1 MLRVRMLVTSLL
13 VALPAA
19 LLVTYAIGRSRAAD
33 QQLALERVVRSQIN
47 AQVRERCESDPT
59 WFLTGPLEG
68 RPAGGVFVETSP
80 DQLPPRPKVVAQ
92 PFELFAYDESFVGS
106 SSGSARFPPDF
117 KRALRSDSVPV
128 FAPYETSQGTGVQ
141 MAMTTG
147 WRGGP
152 CMYFLGRMEPP
163 PNQSRQRVLT
173 FLGLY
178 LLSALVAALALAQT
192 VFRIRRQAAD
202 ARAAVERGYKAMA
215 PEQRKDELSSMT
227 FVYNDISNELQE
239 RKARI
244 DDQDAALRRITQST
258 DDEIARPL
266 ADLEAGL
273 AALATG
279 RVSPADA
286 VIQLRRAHDLAAVVE
301 NLSAATKL
309 RLAGASFGS
318 ARVDINELVTRVI
331 ERHRPIADVAGV
343 TMRAV
348 LPLPAIVIETDEAL
362 VARAIANVI
371 DNAIRYNRAGGEV
384 VVRLE
389 RASSEPRFR
398 LFVTDNGPGVTD
410 DEFRGLTAVRR
421 FRGDESRNRR
431 PGAPGLGL
439 ALAREVADRLGMTL
453 DLKRPAAG
461 GFEVEFAGPVS
472 SSDVQ

>member
-178 LLSALVAALALAQT
+178 LLSALVAALAMAQT
-192 VFRIRRQAAD
+192 VSVSAGKPRMRGRRLNVA
-202 ARAAVERGYKAMA
+202 
-215 PEQRKDELSSMT
+215 T
-227 FVYNDISNELQE
+227 
-239 RKARI
+239 
-244 DDQDAALRRITQST
+244 
-258 DDEIARPL
+258 RPWP
-266 ADLEAGL
+266 
-273 AALATG
+273 
-279 RVSPADA
+279 RS
-286 VIQLRRAHDLAAVVE
+286 
-301 NLSAATKL
+301 
-309 RLAGASFGS
+309 S
-318 ARVDINELVTRVI
+318 ART
-331 ERHRPIADVAGV
+331 
-343 TMRAV
+343 
-348 LPLPAIVIETDEAL
+348 
-362 VARAIANVI
+362 
-371 DNAIRYNRAGGEV
+371 
-384 VVRLE
+384 
-389 RASSEPRFR
+389 S
-398 LFVTDNGPGVTD
+398 
-410 DEFRGLTAVRR
+410 
-421 FRGDESRNRR
+421 
-431 PGAPGLGL
+431 
-439 ALAREVADRLGMTL
+439 
-453 DLKRPAAG
+453 
-461 GFEVEFAGPVS
+461 
-472 SSDVQ
+472 